1 MYIYLMISATAV
13 REVIEAWSPRGCSPE
28 AARIAKEV
36 VTRCHPVGAPRARAL
51 LLSCSALIDWAITV
65 GIDLRPASLLSEATI
80 ERHVAT
86 AMTESK
92 DSSRRT
98 RRANLRFM
106 ARAIGL
112 PLRPEPSPISRS
124 GPAPAYSEAEIDAY
138 LGLAHHQPLSRR
150 RVLEAMIG
158 LGAGAGLDGYDMRY
172 VTGDDVIWRSG
183 GLLVVVRQGRG
194 RAVPVLRRYQQMV
207 AVCAAFH
214 KDAYMVG
221 GLSPVRKNVTTP
233 VLERTRGGAHLER
246 LSVARLR
253 STWLAHQLEAIGFH
267 GLMAAAGLKSSQRLF
282 ELAAALEPLAE
293 DELVVLLGGT
303 S

>member
-1 MYIYLMISATAV
+1 MYIYLMTSTAAV
-13 REVIEAWSPRGCSPE
+13 VGVIEAWRPVGCSQE
-28 AARIAKEV
+28 AARVAREV
-36 VTRCHPVGAPRARAL
+36 VARCRPKGPSRARAL
-51 LLSCSALIDWAITV
+51 LWSCSALAEWAITV
-65 GIDLRPASLLSEATI
+65 GMDLRPSSLLSEATI

-86 AMTESK
+86 AMTEAT

-106 ARAIGL
+106 ARTLGL
-112 PLRPEPSPISRS
+112 RLLPEPPPISRS
-124 GPAPAYSEAEIDAY
+124 GPALPYSRAEIDAY
-138 LGLAHHQPLSRR
+138 LSLAHHQPSSRR
-150 RVLEAMIG
+150 RVLESMIG
-158 LGAGAGLDGYDMRY
+158 LGAGAGLDGHDMRY

-183 GLLVVVRQGRG
+183 GLLVVVGQGRE
-194 RAVPVLRRYQQMV
+194 RTVPVMQQYRQLV
-207 AVCAAFH
+207 AVCAACAG
-214 KDAYMVG
+214 KAYMVG

-253 STWLAHQLEAIGFH
+253 STWLSHQLEAIGFH

-293 DELVVLLGGT
+293 DELVSLLGGT